1 MLLLIN
7 HRYPVLGSVLSALSS
22 VLFIA
27 IGIHTHH
34 SGLIIFSMAGI
45 APSVMQFTYRRRR
58 GAAAARKGATRPGPA
73 GPATGLCAHLAADLK
88 CLASPRG
95 PVRPRFTGGLLAWKN
110 QPAQSFV

>member
-34 SGLIIFSMAGI
+34 SGLIVFSAAGI
-45 APSVMQFTYRRRR
+45 ALSAVQFTYRRQR
-58 GAAAARKGATRPGPA
+58 GAAAARK
-73 GPATGLCAHLAADLK
+73 
-88 CLASPRG
+88 
-95 PVRPRFTGGLLAWKN
+95 
-110 QPAQSFV
+110 